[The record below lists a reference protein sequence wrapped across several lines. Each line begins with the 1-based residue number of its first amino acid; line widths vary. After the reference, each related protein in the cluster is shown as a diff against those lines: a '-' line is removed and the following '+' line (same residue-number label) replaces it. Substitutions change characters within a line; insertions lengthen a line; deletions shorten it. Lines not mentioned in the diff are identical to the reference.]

1 LDQITKGR
9 DVKISLARAPL
20 LVPFLCVAACT
31 TSPEESASL
40 SAAVAPAEQTVAEAP
55 SGKARRK
62 ADRKLDQ
69 MATRRAD
76 QGLAGGAAQA
86 QSVRP
91 DGGIASEVA
100 ALFQR
105 GRASWYGPG
114 FDGRRTASGE
124 RFEPQAMTAAH
135 RSLPFGTRLRVV
147 NESTGRSVVVRIND
161 RGPFHGSRLIDVSR
175 EAADQLGF
183 RHKGMAKVRVRVV
196 DEDEE
201 DDAQPPVTAEAMEET
216 LRPTLPVEV
225 VAQEVARA
233 VAPETT
239 PPPAGAAFAIQV
251 GAFSKKG
258 NAERASSAVAST
270 GPVTVKPLELR
281 GLTLHRVLVG
291 AWPDEKSAKAALDD
305 VAAAGFPDAQVVRL
319 N

>member
-1 LDQITKGR
+1 MRSSSKVFAGIIGLVGTMAFALPA
-9 DVKISLARAPL
+9 LA
-20 LVPFLCVAACT
+20 
-31 TSPEESASL
+31 SPDYQ
-40 SAAVAPAEQTVAEAP
+40 AV
-55 SGKARRK
+55 
-62 ADRKLDQ
+62 
-69 MATRRAD
+69 
-76 QGLAGGAAQA
+76 GA
-86 QSVRP
+86 
-91 DGGIASEVA
+91 
-100 ALFQR
+100 
-105 GRASWYGPG
+105 ASWYGEP
-114 FDGRRTASGE
+114 FHGRKTASGE
-124 RFEPQAMTAAH
+124 RFDMNSATAAH
-135 RSLPFGTRLRVV
+135 RTLPFGSIVEVTNLDNAKTVK
-147 NESTGRSVVVRIND
+147 VRIND